1 MCTGRPSPAWI
12 PSPLFKSTRAAS
24 RCCISRRSTPS
35 AKNVELGKGILDF
48 PEIARL
54 GLAQGTRELIVEQEA
69 YTLPVL
75 ESIRVD
81 ADYMK
86 SLQISE

>member
-24 RCCISRRSTPS
+24 LLLHLKEIDAER
-35 AKNVELGKGILDF
+35 KNVELGKGILDF

-69 YTLPVL
+69 YTLPLL